1 MDQKKIGAF
10 LKTLR
15 KEKGLT
21 QAQLAEHFNVSD
33 RSVSRW
39 ETGSNMP
46 DLGLLVEI
54 AEYYHLDV
62 SEIIDGE
69 RKGEKMALSETLE
82 KVAEYTEA
90 EKQNLRRNTIRKI
103 GWIVCAFGAFII
115 ISAMTIFP
123 SDSSWGGIYSVV
135 GSIVAAVGIYQLS
148 GGVSRIAGST
158 LRRIAVAVIC
168 IVVMLCGLIFVDY
181 LGVKV
186 GNQVPRFAY
195 IKTWTSLHPNEVI
208 YKAPFYT
215 VIWHNPGT
223 EDEYVEIR

>member
-1 MDQKKIGAF
+1 M
-10 LKTLR
+10 
-15 KEKGLT
+15 
-21 QAQLAEHFNVSD
+21 
-33 RSVSRW
+33 
-39 ETGSNMP
+39 
-46 DLGLLVEI
+46 
-54 AEYYHLDV
+54 
-62 SEIIDGE
+62 
-69 RKGEKMALSETLE
+69 
-82 KVAEYTEA
+82 
-90 EKQNLRRNTIRKI
+90 
-103 GWIVCAFGAFII
+103 CAFGAFII